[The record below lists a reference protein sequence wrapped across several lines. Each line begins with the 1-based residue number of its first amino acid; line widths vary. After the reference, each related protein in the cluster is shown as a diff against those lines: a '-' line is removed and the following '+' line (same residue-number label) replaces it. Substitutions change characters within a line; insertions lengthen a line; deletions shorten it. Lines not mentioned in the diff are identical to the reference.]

1 MTVPVL
7 NEPDE
12 RIVEE
17 VHCSEC
23 GVPIPAIPGW
33 YAAVNVRFTCDTC
46 RQKSPKLAAPV
57 PAAVVDTPRAA
68 LVDGDGE
75 NEPALDDIDVE
86 DLGLEDADA
95 DADAEAEVEP
105 DAETGDEI

>member
-1 MTVPVL
+1 M
-7 NEPDE
+7 PDE

-33 YAAVNVRFTCDTC
+33 YANVNVRFTCDTC

-57 PAAVVDTPRAA
+57 PPVDADSPRAA
-68 LVDGDGE
+68 LADGE
-75 NEPALDDIDVE
+75 TEGDEPALDDIDVDDIE
-86 DLGLEDADA
+86 LDEADA
-95 DADAEAEVEP
+95 DVEP
-105 DAETGDEI
+105 DAAEAEEI

>member
-7 NEPDE
+7 NDPDE
-12 RIVEE
+12 RVVEE

-33 YAAVNVRFTCDTC
+33 YAQVNVRFTCDTC

-57 PAAVVDTPRAA
+57 PSADIESPRGA
-68 LVDGDGE
+68 LADGDSDS
-75 NEPALDDIDVE
+75 EPALDDIDVD
-86 DLGLEDADA
+86 DLGLDEADADA
-95 DADAEAEVEP
+95 DADADPAEEV
-105 DAETGDEI
+105 